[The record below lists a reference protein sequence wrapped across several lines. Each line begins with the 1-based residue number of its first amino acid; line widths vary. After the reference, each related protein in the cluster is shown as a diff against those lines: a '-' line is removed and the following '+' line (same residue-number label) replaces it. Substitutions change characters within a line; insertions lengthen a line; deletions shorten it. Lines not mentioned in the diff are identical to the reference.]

1 MTVPTG
7 KLKVLHLT
15 LNLDIGGGQ
24 QVVRTLVEY
33 LAGDTCTPVV
43 CAFKDGPLRQEI
55 EQLGIKVEL
64 VPPRR
69 YSVIAFPWFVA
80 DMVRILRSLTQIV
93 KQYDIDAI
101 QTHLLSTLA
110 FLTLCLRWTTRVR
123 AIFWTFHSA
132 NFVLTANQLPRFRWL
147 LGPKRY
153 VHKLI
158 YRLAVRWVSGYIAVS
173 EQVKDSLVQVIGPIQ
188 DKIAVICNGVDLKRY
203 SRPVDKPLVRRQLGL
218 DAQAFLIIMVG
229 TLREPK
235 GHCYMI
241 EAMSELVPRHP
252 NMHALF
258 VGDGEL
264 REELQ
269 AQVARLGL
277 VEHIHFLGN
286 RSDVPDLL
294 AASDLFALPSLWEG
308 LSMALLE
315 AMASGLPI
323 MASAVSG
330 TVQAIT
336 AGETG
341 LLFPAGDVPAF
352 VAAIEQVLSNPARA
366 QQMGLAARQRV
377 EAEFSADQQAKAHIA
392 LYRQALGAD

>member
-1 MTVPTG
+1 MPLSTG
-7 KLKVLHLT
+7 KLRVMHLI

-33 LAGDTCTPVV
+33 LAEDECAPIV

-69 YSVIAFPWFVA
+69 YSIIAFPWFVA
-80 DMVRILRSLTQIV
+80 DMVRVLRSLTRLV
-93 KQYDIDAI
+93 RQYDIDVI

-110 FLTLCLRWTTRVR
+110 FLTLCLRWTTRIH

-132 NFVLTANQLPRFRWL
+132 NFVLTANQLPRFRWQ

-158 YRLAVRWVSGYIAVS
+158 YRLAARWVSGYIAVS

-188 DKIAVICNGVDLKRY
+188 DKIVVICNGVDLKRY
-203 SRPVDKPLVRRQLGL
+203 SRPVDKALVRSRLGL

-241 EAMSELVPRHP
+241 EAMSELVSRHP

-264 REELQ
+264 REELRAQ
-269 AQVARLGL
+269 AARLGL

-323 MASAVSG
+323 VASAVSG
-330 TVQAIT
+330 TVQVMLPD
-336 AGETG
+336 ETG
-341 LLFPAGDVPAF
+341 LLVPPKDVPKL
-352 VAAIEQVLSNPARA
+352 VEAIEQLLSNPTRA
-366 QQMGLAARQRV
+366 QSMGTAARQRV
-377 EAEFSADQQAKAHIA
+377 ETEFSAEKQAGEHLA
-392 LYRQALGAD
+392 LYRRLLS